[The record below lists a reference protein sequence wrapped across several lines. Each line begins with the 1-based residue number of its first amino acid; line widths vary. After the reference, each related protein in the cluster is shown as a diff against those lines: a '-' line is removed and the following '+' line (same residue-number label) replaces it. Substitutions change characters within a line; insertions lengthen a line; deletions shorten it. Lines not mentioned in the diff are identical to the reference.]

1 MEPRIWLPQLQQL
14 VRNGLD
20 SDGKQIRSSWPRL
33 TTQGFFRANRT
44 ERPIEKLK
52 NPNLRYLDGEV
63 VGYVLEVASRE
74 YMAVASRRSFARGDE
89 MILITPEG
97 KRIPFV
103 VEDLR
108 NWEQQEVEAAEVGG
122 LWLLPHER
130 SATAQSLLYFAEF
143 FSDGD

>member
-1 MEPRIWLPQLQQL
+1 
-14 VRNGLD
+14 
-20 SDGKQIRSSWPRL
+20 
-33 TTQGFFRANRT
+33 
-44 ERPIEKLK
+44 
-52 NPNLRYLDGEV
+52 LDGEV

-108 NWEQQEVEAAEVGG
+108 NWKQQEVEVAEVGG

>member
-1 MEPRIWLPQLQQL
+1 
-14 VRNGLD
+14 
-20 SDGKQIRSSWPRL
+20 
-33 TTQGFFRANRT
+33 
-44 ERPIEKLK
+44 
-52 NPNLRYLDGEV
+52 DGEV

-74 YMAVASRRSFARGDE
+74 YMTVASRRSFARGDE